1 MPTEQEYSIGELA
14 DLAGV
19 TPRTI
24 RYYVSIGLLPAPE
37 SAGPKTRY
45 TDGHLKRLRL
55 IRHLQRQHLPLAEI
69 GQHLASLADEDVEE
83 ALDAGISVRPAD
95 SALEYIDRL
104 KGTAPPGAATR
115 HFRLAQEI
123 SPMQTWLSRQA
134 FAETRPSER
143 KAPPDTRTRWERVP
157 LGEHVELH
165 IRQPLDRRTHK
176 QIERLIR
183 LGREMLE
190 EGD

>member
-1 MPTEQEYSIGELA
+1 MPNEQEYAIGELA

-24 RYYVSIGLLPAPE
+24 RYYVSIGLLPSPE
-37 SAGPKTRY
+37 QAGPKTRY

-55 IRHLQRQHLPLAEI
+55 IRHLQRQHLPLGEI
-69 GQHLASLADEDVEE
+69 GARLSGLDDEAVEA
-83 ALDAGISVRPAD
+83 ALDSGLSARPTD
-95 SALEYIDRL
+95 SALEYINQLQGEGSLDR
-104 KGTAPPGAATR
+104 TGAK
-115 HFRLAQEI
+115 EI
-123 SPMQTWLSRQA
+123 SPKPARALAQTT
-134 FAETRPSER
+134 AEQRPAQPT
-143 KAPPDTRTRWERVP
+143 KAQLDTRTRWERVP
-157 LGEHVELH
+157 LSEYVELH
-165 IRQPLDRRTHK
+165 IRVPLGKRKHQ